1 MEKQPE
7 NPTPVVS
14 HEESDAQALR
24 PWHRPVLERLHIS
37 LDTTT
42 AGGSGGDGIGKS
54 IPL

>member
-37 LDTTT
+37 LDTAELKGSDTDGL
-42 AGGSGGDGIGKS
+42 GGSAV
-54 IPL
+54 